1 MHQHTMPIF
10 EKNTIEKSIVEK
22 AIDWHLHLH
31 TEETTP
37 ADNIAFEAWYQQNP
51 EHLLAYNRLE
61 NMWGKF
67 SDVDHAAAK
76 AGLEAV
82 LKSGNPTKTIARHGR
97 SVALGLVFLISTY
110 SAMQS
115 QPALVWLAENKT
127 PIGAQRSITLD
138 DGSIL
143 MLNTNTALDVEYS
156 NHQRLIKLY
165 QGEVFITVAKDKT
178 RPLIIATQHGTARA
192 LGTQFNVRLIEDSEN
207 STQVAVVE
215 STVETCTTPSLLSI
229 PLLNS
234 HKKTC
239 ITLQAGQGTRY
250 TSNQMETASNIN
262 AEAIAGWSTGTLAID
277 NQPLPMVLAEL
288 QRYSMAQIT
297 FNENALANMRVSGVL
312 PLSNIKQSLDILSGK
327 LPIQVSEPQDNVIAI
342 SLR

>member
-1 MHQHTMPIF
+1 MHQHSLPIL
-10 EKNTIEKSIVEK
+10 EKSAIEQNIVEK

-31 TEETTP
+31 SNEATP
-37 ADNIAFEAWYQQNP
+37 ADSIAFEAWCMQNP
-51 EHLLAYNRLE
+51 EHALAYSRLE
-61 NMWGKF
+61 SMWGKF
-67 SDVDHAAAK
+67 NDIDHTAAK
-76 AGLEAV
+76 AGLEAA
-82 LKSGNPTKTIARHGR
+82 LKSGNTIKAITQHSRR
-97 SVALGLVFLISTY
+97 VALSLVLLISTY

-127 PIGAQRSITLD
+127 PIGEQRSVTLD

-165 QGEVFITVAKDKT
+165 QGEVLITVAKDKT

-192 LGTQFNVRLIEDSEN
+192 LGTKFNVRLIED

-215 STVETCTTPSLLSI
+215 STVETCNTPSLLSL
-229 PLLNS
+229 PLLNGS
-234 HKKTC
+234 KKTC
-239 ITLQAGQGTRY
+239 ITLQAGQGNRY
-250 TSNQMETASNIN
+250 TSGQMETASNIDT
-262 AEAIAGWSTGTLAID
+262 EAIAGWSTGTLAID

-288 QRYSMAQIT
+288 QRYSVAQIT
-297 FNENALANMRVSGVL
+297 FNESALANMRVSGVL
-312 PLSNIKQSLDILSGK
+312 PLNNIKQSLNMLSGK
-327 LPIQVSEPQDNVIAI
+327 LPIKVSEPQANVIAI